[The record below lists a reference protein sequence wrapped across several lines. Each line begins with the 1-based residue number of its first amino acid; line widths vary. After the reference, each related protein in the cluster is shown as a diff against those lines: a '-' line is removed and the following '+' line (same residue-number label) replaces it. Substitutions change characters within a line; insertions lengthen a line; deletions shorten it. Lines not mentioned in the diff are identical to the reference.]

1 MSDEVQPGVRIDE
14 ALWNRFREDVERRH
28 GSVRG
33 HLRTELEIAIREYVR
48 VSDEATPAQLD
59 ARLQRIE
66 AAVGAS
72 PTDGGTDTLPTAE
85 DTHTREPPAETIDGK
100 PPSNVATEKKV
111 AWLASRI
118 IETEVP
124 QTRELNTVPRE
135 RLIEVVKDEYGFR
148 SDTAKR
154 YVERLIDYFDLVD
167 HPVADGVLV
176 TPARREQ
183 LIEERKDD
191 LRSDI
196 EADTGDSET

>member
-33 HLRTELEIAIREYVR
+33 HLRTELETAIREYVR

-85 DTHTREPPAETIDGK
+85 DTHTREPPATTIDEK

-111 AWLASRI
+111 AWLAKCVRDGLGDDFQEVARSTLV
-118 IETEVP
+118 ET
-124 QTRELNTVPRE
+124 
-135 RLIEVVKDEYGFR
+135 VKDEYGFR

-176 TPARREQ
+176 TPGRRDD
-183 LIEERKDD
+183 LIEQRKDD
-191 LRSDI
+191 LRNEID
-196 EADTGDSET
+196 ADTGDPDS

>member
-1 MSDEVQPGVRIDE
+1 MSDEVQPGVRIDK

-33 HLRTELEIAIREYVR
+33 HLRTELETAIREYLR
-48 VSDEATPAQLD
+48 VSDEATPTQLD

-85 DTHTREPPAETIDGK
+85 DTHTREPSAETIDEK

-111 AWLASRI
+111 AWLAKCVREGVTGGGDFQEVGRSTLV
-118 IETEVP
+118 ET
-124 QTRELNTVPRE
+124 
-135 RLIEVVKDEYGFR
+135 VKDEYGFR

-154 YVERLIDYFDLVD
+154 YVERLIDHFDLVD

-176 TPARREQ
+176 TPARREE
-183 LIEERKDD
+183 LIEQRKDD
-191 LRSDI
+191 LRNDVDA
-196 EADTGDSET
+196 ETGDPDT

>member
-1 MSDEVQPGVRIDE
+1 MSDEVQPGVRIDK

-33 HLRTELEIAIREYVR
+33 HLRTELETAIREYLR
-48 VSDEATPAQLD
+48 VSDEATPTQLD

-85 DTHTREPPAETIDGK
+85 DTHTRESPAETIDEK

-111 AWLASRI
+111 AWLAKCVRDGVTGGGDFQEVGRSTLA
-118 IETEVP
+118 ET
-124 QTRELNTVPRE
+124 
-135 RLIEVVKDEYGFR
+135 VKDEYGFR

-154 YVERLIDYFDLVD
+154 YVERLIDHFDLVD

-176 TPARREQ
+176 TPARREE
-183 LIEERKDD
+183 LIEQRKDD
-191 LRSDI
+191 LRNDVDA
-196 EADTGDSET
+196 ETGDPDT